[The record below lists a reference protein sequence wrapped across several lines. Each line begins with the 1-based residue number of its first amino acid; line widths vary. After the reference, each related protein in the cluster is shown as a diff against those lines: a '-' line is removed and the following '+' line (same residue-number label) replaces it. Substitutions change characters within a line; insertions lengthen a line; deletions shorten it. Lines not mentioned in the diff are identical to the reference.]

1 MRTEINQFPVFN
13 KAAIFARQMKK
24 LFASILLLV
33 YFTVSTGFVV
43 SVHYCMDKVDSVQLG
58 DTSADKCG
66 KCGMHI
72 ESSDGCCKDDVK
84 MIKMQVDQSFAKIA
98 VPDFSL
104 HLAVLQADE
113 YYVVAYTN
121 TPEEK
126 HPLAHGPPISKQDT
140 YLQNCVF
147 RL

>member
-1 MRTEINQFPVFN
+1 
-13 KAAIFARQMKK
+13 MKK

-43 SVHYCMDKVDSVQLG
+43 SVHYCMNKVDSVQLG
-58 DTSADKCG
+58 DSTSDECG

-72 ESSDGCCKDDVK
+72 ESSEGCCKDDVK
-84 MIKMQVDQSFAKIA
+84 MIKMQGDQSFAKIA

-104 HLAVLQADE
+104 HFALPQLIQ
-113 YYVVAYTN
+113 YYFVTYTN

-126 HPLAHGPPISKQDT
+126 HPLAHGPPLSKQDT

>member
-1 MRTEINQFPVFN
+1 
-13 KAAIFARQMKK
+13 MKK

-43 SVHYCMDKVDSVQLG
+43 SVHYCMNKVDSVQLG
-58 DTSADKCG
+58 DTSSDECN

-72 ESSDGCCKDDVK
+72 ESSGGCCKDDVK
-84 MIKMQVDQSFAKIA
+84 MVKMQVDQSFAKIT
-98 VPDFSL
+98 VPNFSL
-104 HLAVLQADE
+104 PAVLPLVYDSYFTSYSKSVDE
-113 YYVVAYTN
+113 SY
-121 TPEEK
+121 
-126 HPLAHGPPISKQDT
+126 PLAHSPPLSKQDT

>member
-1 MRTEINQFPVFN
+1 
-13 KAAIFARQMKK
+13 MKK

-43 SVHYCMDKVDSVQLG
+43 SIHYCMNKVDSVQLG
-58 DTSADKCG
+58 DSSSDECN

-72 ESSDGCCKDDVK
+72 EDSGGCCKDDVK
-84 MIKMQVDQSFAKIA
+84 MVKMQVDQSFAKITT
-98 VPDFSL
+98 PDFSL
-104 HLAVLQADE
+104 QLAPPVFYESCLF
-113 YYVVAYTN
+113 AYSN
-121 TPEEK
+121 SPEEK
-126 HPLAHGPPISKQDT
+126 YPLAHGPPLSKQDT

>member
-1 MRTEINQFPVFN
+1 
-13 KAAIFARQMKK
+13 MKK

-43 SVHYCMDKVDSVQLG
+43 SIHYCMNKVDSVQLG
-58 DTSADKCG
+58 NTSTNECG

-72 ESSDGCCKDDVK
+72 DDSGGCCKDDVK
-84 MIKMQVDQSFAKIA
+84 MVKMQVDHSFAKMT

-104 HLAVLQADE
+104 Q
-113 YYVVAYTN
+113 VASPIFDDSYLIPSLN
-121 TPEEK
+121 TSEEK
-126 HPLAHGPPISKQDT
+126 YPLAHGPPLSEQDI

>member
-1 MRTEINQFPVFN
+1 
-13 KAAIFARQMKK
+13 MKK

-43 SVHYCMDKVDSVQLG
+43 SVHYCMNKVDSVQLG
-58 DTSADKCG
+58 DTSSDECN

-72 ESSDGCCKDDVK
+72 ESSGGCCKDDVK
-84 MIKMQVDQSFAKIA
+84 MVKMQVDQSFAKTTTPNFTLLTA
-98 VPDFSL
+98 LPVFYES
-104 HLAVLQADE
+104 
-113 YYVVAYTN
+113 YV
-121 TPEEK
+121 TPYSDSHEENY
-126 HPLAHGPPISKQDT
+126 PLAHGPPLSKQDT

>member
-1 MRTEINQFPVFN
+1 
-13 KAAIFARQMKK
+13 MKK
-24 LFASILLLV
+24 LLASILLLV

-43 SVHYCMDKVDSVQLG
+43 SVHYCMNKVDSVEFG
-58 DTSADKCG
+58 DSSSEKCG

-72 ESSDGCCKDDVK
+72 QSSDGCCKDDVK
-84 MIKMQVDQSFAKIA
+84 LVKMQVDQSFAKIA

-104 HLAVLQADE
+104 DLAVPQAQE
-113 YYVVAYTN
+113 FYFVSYHRS
-121 TPEEK
+121 PEEK
-126 HPLAHGPPISKQDT
+126 HPLANGPPLSKQDT

>member
-1 MRTEINQFPVFN
+1 
-13 KAAIFARQMKK
+13 MKK

-43 SVHYCMDKVDSVQLG
+43 SVHYCMNKVDSVQLG
-58 DTSADKCG
+58 DTSSDECN

-72 ESSDGCCKDDVK
+72 ESSGGCCKDDVK
-84 MIKMQVDQSFAKIA
+84 MVKMQVDQSFAKIT

-104 HLAVLQADE
+104 PAVLPLVYDSYFTSYAKSVDE
-113 YYVVAYTN
+113 SY
-121 TPEEK
+121 
-126 HPLAHGPPISKQDT
+126 PLAHGPPLSKQDT